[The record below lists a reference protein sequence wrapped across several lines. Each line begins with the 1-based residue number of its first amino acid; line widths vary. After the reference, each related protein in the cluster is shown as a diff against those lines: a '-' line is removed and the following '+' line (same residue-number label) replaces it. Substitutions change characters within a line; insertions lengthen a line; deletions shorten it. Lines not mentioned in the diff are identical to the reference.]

1 MLLNLCVAERRA
13 GCESRLALFDN
24 RHQPPNIEL
33 YEQAWHAGLKVHLVR
48 CRGRADWLAVREIS
62 SLIRCQRF
70 NLIHTHGYK
79 ANIYGYLAARLQRT
93 PVVATCHNWVGGTT
107 ALDVYNRLDRIVL
120 GRFDGVA
127 AVSDE
132 VMESLVSSGIPRE
145 KIRPIANGIDVLASE
160 AADPARFPGIST

>member
-48 CRGRADWLAVREIS
+48 CRGRSDWLAVREIT
-62 SLIRCQRF
+62 SLIRSQRF
-70 NLIHTHGYK
+70 HLIHTHCYK
-79 ANIYGYLAARLQRT
+79 ANTYGYLAARLERI
-93 PVVATCHNWVGGTT
+93 PLVATCHNWVGGTT
-107 ALDVYNRLDRIVL
+107 ALNLYNRLDRIVL
-120 GRFDGVA
+120 RRFRGLA

-132 VMESLVSSGIPRE
+132 VMENLVSSGIPKD
-145 KIRPIANGIDVLASE
+145 KIRPIANGIDVRVQ
-160 AADPARFPGIST
+160 AA